1 MAFSIFSSICTSVRL
16 QESRIS
22 HSERR
27 ALKLLFNHFQSMLW
41 DSKCWHSGP
50 GLGSL
55 PGTHCRAQWA
65 CSVICHCKG
74 RRKWLYL
81 SERIQFHPTITS
93 LLCLQIFSQ
102 RKKGWSYM
110 WCRISAF
117 YSYHFI
123 FFPQRIYQLNAFFYV
138 LELQA
143 MKLYLNCSFK
153 YKIFMTKCD
162 SCHSFPNDL
171 VAYWMQSLF

>member
-1 MAFSIFSSICTSVRL
+1 MKGARSNCFLII
-16 QESRIS
+16 SRACCETAS
-22 HSERR
+22 AGTLAQDSDSFQ
-27 ALKLLFNHFQSMLW
+27 AL
-41 DSKCWHSGP
+41 
-50 GLGSL
+50 
-55 PGTHCRAQWA
+55 TCRAQWA
-65 CSVICHCKG
+65 RSVICHCKG

-123 FFPQRIYQLNAFFYV
+123 FFSSKDISTKCFFYV

-171 VAYWMQSLF
+171 AAYWMQSLF